1 MLKLKS
7 IHPTLITALI
17 VFTAVILGLNYQS
30 RASALAPTAAVSNIT
45 PQSVDISISADETDT
60 ETLKGTL
67 FQSIPDS
74 GVFSATLTKELQR
87 TSSQCQLSI
96 QYSSA
101 NSIASIT
108 KASPGCS
115 GIFAEGDLQT
125 TVEGHVLDST
135 TPVDNSSATTTGTE
149 DRKTRVCNAGLNLSW
164 LVCALIDNLI
174 GINAFAS
181 DLVNS
186 MLAFS
191 PRMLNNQSGTS
202 AIYLYWQQF
211 RNIANLSLLF
221 GFMAIIFS
229 QATSIGLS
237 VYGIK
242 KLLPRIIAFAIVIN
256 LSFFMCQI
264 LVDISNILGSGAM
277 QVAVAMEGNVNNDIN
292 QKEIL
297 DEVWGRAWELST
309 QAASDGSN
317 GEGGAGSSTPIGEVL
332 LGAAKGA
339 VNGAVC
345 VMNDGL
351 FKCAAG
357 AVGRNVT
364 AMVVGGVGL
373 TAIAAMLLPIM
384 IIAFFAIIIT
394 LAILIVRQI
403 IIIAMIVISPI
414 AIAAAILPGTQPFY
428 NFWKKT
434 FSSMLLMFPIIAMIF
449 AGARLMAMLFVEG
462 SVFVL
467 PSVLQGS
474 MLEAIQILIIII
486 ILVSPYM
493 FTPFVVKASGGMVEK
508 LTSVISKATTKAT
521 TKGTKAG
528 ISLADKGRS
537 LVEKRAV
544 SRMKPID
551 TSTFR
556 GRTKHAARMA
566 LNRRYRSAMLGDYGK
581 RVDEKEAVAMR
592 RIIAESRT
600 RSKDSSTRA
609 RGQLEFDKLEQED
622 AKVRIMAE
630 FGNDPKAALER
641 ALNTKDLNLAKIASE
656 QLVDKGDIEGF
667 MKTLGSSESNFLGED
682 MQKLS
687 SHMLQNKG
695 DALKKDLAAYSAL
708 KDNAAGSDSVTT
720 NAAGQQIRGSLGS
733 TGVSD
738 RYSDK
743 GFLAETIK
751 NSSPEAVVSQNGNA
765 WRRSIEVMDQKDATN
780 ILNNIT
786 VRSKLSPVE
795 LDRLEQRFGVSP
807 PAGQRARLRNRSR
820 IRP

>member
-74 GVFSATLTKELQR
+74 GVFSATLTKELQS

-115 GIFAEGDLQT
+115 EIFAEGDLQT
-125 TVEGHVLDST
+125 TVEGHVLDSK

-292 QKEIL
+292 QKETL
-297 DEVWGRAWELST
+297 DAVWGRAWELST

-339 VNGAVC
+339 LKGAA
-345 VMNDGL
+345 
-351 FKCAAG
+351 CAAG
-357 AVGRNVT
+357 GLGGLFGCGVGEVAGVVGRNVT

-449 AGARLMAMLFVEG
+449 AGARLMAMLFAEG

-474 MLEAIQILIIII
+474 MLEAVQILIIII

-508 LTSVISKATTKAT
+508 LTSAISKAT

-544 SRMKPID
+544 SGMKPID

-556 GRTKHAARMA
+556 GKTKYAARMA

-592 RIIAESRT
+592 RMIAESRT

-630 FGNDPKAALER
+630 FGNDPKVALER

-667 MKTLGSSESNFLGED
+667 MKTLGSSGSNMLGED

-738 RYSDK
+738 RYSDR

-765 WRRSIEVMDQKDATN
+765 WRRSIEVMEQKDATN
-780 ILNNIT
+780 ILSNST

-795 LDRLEQRFGVSP
+795 LDGLEQRFGVSP

-820 IRP
+820 I